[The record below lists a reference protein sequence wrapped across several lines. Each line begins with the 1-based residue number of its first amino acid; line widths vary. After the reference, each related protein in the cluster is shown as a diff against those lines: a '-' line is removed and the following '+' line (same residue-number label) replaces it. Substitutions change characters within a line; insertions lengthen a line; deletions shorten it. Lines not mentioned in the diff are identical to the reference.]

1 MAAPLWSGR
10 EYSAHRWM
18 SLHGGEGD
26 ESSMRRPNILAN
38 IDHIS
43 EKLAAKTANFS
54 GPTPPGIR
62 PAGQI
67 APSRPH
73 SPLLIS
79 GLSYKTAFKS
89 EL

>member
-1 MAAPLWSGR
+1 
-10 EYSAHRWM
+10 M
-18 SLHGGEGD
+18 SLHGGEG
-26 ESSMRRPNILAN
+26 EQSSTRRPNILAN
-38 IDHIS
+38 IDHIP
-43 EKLAAKTANFS
+43 EKLAAKTANFL
-54 GPTPPGIR
+54 GPTPPGIG

>member
-1 MAAPLWSGR
+1 
-10 EYSAHRWM
+10 M
-18 SLHGGEGD
+18 SLHGGEGKQ
-26 ESSMRRPNILAN
+26 SSTRRPNILAN
-38 IDHIS
+38 IDHIP
-43 EKLAAKTANFS
+43 EKLAAKTANFL
-54 GPTPPGIR
+54 GPTPPGIG

>member
-1 MAAPLWSGR
+1 
-10 EYSAHRWM
+10 M
-18 SLHGGEGD
+18 SLHGGEKKQ
-26 ESSMRRPNILAN
+26 SSTRASNILAN

-54 GPTPPGIR
+54 GPTPLEIE

-73 SPLLIS
+73 SPFLIS